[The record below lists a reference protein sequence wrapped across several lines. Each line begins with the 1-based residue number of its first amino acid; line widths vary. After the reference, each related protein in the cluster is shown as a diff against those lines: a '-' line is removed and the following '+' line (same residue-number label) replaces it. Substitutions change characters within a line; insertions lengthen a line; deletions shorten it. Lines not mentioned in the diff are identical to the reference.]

1 MSSQISSK
9 FITFQIL
16 PLFVG
21 SWLALIS
28 HSHPAQAQINNHEGI
43 LLAQSRVFEALPPPP
58 NVPGTFYGQ
67 QPLPQVQPSQPGQ
80 PYYPYEQNLQP
91 AQPVQEYQ
99 YEYQQPSQPQY
110 NQNWERYLVY
120 VESNNYQTLQQIKQI
135 EPGAYIRQYRGRSVI
150 QSGVFSRQSNA
161 QERVRQLQSYGIY
174 GAQIVNFNNG
184 QEVLASPSST
194 NIGNSRGSS
203 SQYYVVIPT
212 SSENLNAVAEQVRRG
227 VGQSGFVLER
237 QKPLGPH
244 VAVGPFAGRKE
255 TTQWNNY
262 LRNSGFGNAR
272 VYYGK

>member
-1 MSSQISSK
+1 MSSQISGK
-9 FITFQIL
+9 FITFPIL

-21 SWLALIS
+21 SWLALIF
-28 HSHPAQAQINNHEGI
+28 HSYPAQAQINNDEGI
-43 LLAQSRVFEALPPPP
+43 LLTQGTLPPPP
-58 NVPGTFYGQ
+58 NVPGTYYGQ
-67 QPLPQVQPSQPGQ
+67 QLLPQLQPSQPGQ

-99 YEYQQPSQPQY
+99 YEYQPSQPQY

-161 QERVRQLQSYGIY
+161 QDRVRQLQSYGIN

-184 QEVLASPSST
+184 QEVVASPAG
-194 NIGNSRGSS
+194 GNVVNPRVSS
-203 SQYYVVIPT
+203 SRYYVVIPT
-212 SSENLNAVAEQVRRG
+212 SSENLNAVAEQVGRS
-227 VGQSGFVLER
+227 VGQSGVVLAR

-244 VAVGPFAGRKE
+244 VAVGPFPGRKDA
-255 TTQWNNY
+255 TQWNNY
-262 LRNSGFGNAR
+262 LRNLGFGDAR